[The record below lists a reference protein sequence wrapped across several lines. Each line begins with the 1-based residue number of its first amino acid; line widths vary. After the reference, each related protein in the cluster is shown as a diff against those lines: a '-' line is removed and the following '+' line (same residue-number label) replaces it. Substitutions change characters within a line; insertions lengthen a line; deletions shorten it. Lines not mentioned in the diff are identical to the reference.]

1 MKRLL
6 KLKVL
11 AGARENQLVVRS
23 ADSFLIS
30 AKEPAETG
38 RANRAALGLL
48 GRYLSIAPE
57 RLWIVKGAH
66 SPAKIIEVR

>member
-1 MKRLL
+1 MK
-6 KLKVL
+6 VQ
-11 AGARENQLVVRS
+11 AGARENQLTVRS

-30 AKEPAETG
+30 VKEPAESG
-38 RANRAALGLL
+38 RANCAALALL
-48 GRYLSIAPE
+48 GRHLSIPPE